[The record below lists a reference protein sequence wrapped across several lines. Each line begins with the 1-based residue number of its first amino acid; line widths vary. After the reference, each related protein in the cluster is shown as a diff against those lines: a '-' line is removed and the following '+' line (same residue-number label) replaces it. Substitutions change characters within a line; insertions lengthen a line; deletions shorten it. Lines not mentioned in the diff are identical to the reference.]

1 MRSRKAKTD
10 LRSNSPSA
18 ASPTLSPSQPN
29 RRKTTTGERPW
40 HLHSTFLPAPMPGC
54 PASMV
59 RSKSAASPC
68 IPRTTICPACF
79 TRCRYAP
86 RSPKAP
92 SPSIDTNGAKAMP
105 GVKAVYTRQNL
116 GKLFRSAPSPDGL
129 SGYLDERRPPFDD
142 DIIRYYGQY
151 VAAVVALTYEQAA
164 AAANAVKVTY
174 KAEKPDVRDHLET
187 DEKPTVD
194 SHRGN
199 PDQAF
204 DSAPVKLDETYSTPT
219 ETHNPIELHA
229 SVATWDGQNF
239 TLYETT
245 QAVVNH
251 RDVLAQMLGVPQ
263 ENVRVIS
270 RFLGSGF
277 GGKLWPWTHCLIA
290 ASAARNLNRPV
301 KLVVTRDM
309 MFQTV
314 GHRPNTQQR
323 IRIGAESD
331 GKLVSLMHDSLNHT
345 SILDDYSEGC
355 SEATGYSY
363 STPNLRATSGLVRRN
378 VGTPTSM
385 RGPGA
390 VPGLFALESA
400 MDELAIK
407 LNMDPIKLRLLNEP
421 QIDEGKNMPFSS
433 RHFVECLN
441 VGAEKFGW
449 AQRTPQV
456 GSMKKDGLVL
466 GWGVAG
472 CSWIAERQATAATVD
487 LHDDGTARVSCATQ
501 DIGTGTYT
509 VLSQI
514 VSERTGIPH
523 DKIEVVLGDSDL
535 PPGPISG
542 GSWATASVIP
552 AVVDAIEKAQQL
564 LFVIASQS
572 KEPGLAGQKPELM
585 AFTNGCVH
593 LKDKSPET
601 GVKYEQILTAG
612 NIRAASG
619 QGKSEGTLGDP
630 NSKHSKHSFGA
641 QFAEVT
647 WQPETARLRVSRVV
661 TVIDAGRILNPKP
674 ARNQIEGAVVM
685 GVGMALFEETV
696 YDPRFGAPINNN
708 LADYIVATNADA
720 PHIDV
725 TFLDYPDK
733 VINPLGARGVGE
745 IGLAGIAAAITN
757 AVYHATG
764 VRVRKLPVRI
774 EDLLGPSLR
783 A

>member
-1 MRSRKAKTD
+1 M
-10 LRSNSPSA
+10 
-18 ASPTLSPSQPN
+18 ASILN
-29 RRKTTTGERPW
+29 
-40 HLHSTFLPAPMPGC
+40 LP
-54 PASMV
+54 
-59 RSKSAASPC
+59 
-68 IPRTTICPACF
+68 PRTNAGLPRVDGPLKVSGVAAYTSDHNLPGMLYAVPVCATIASG
-79 TRCRYAP
+79 TIT
-86 RSPKAP
+86 
-92 SPSIDTNGAKAMP
+92 SIDSSRAQAMP

-116 GKLFRSAPSPDGL
+116 GKLFRTAPAQDFTGI
-129 SGYLDERRPPFDD
+129 LDERRPPFEDD
-142 DIIRYYGQY
+142 TIRYYGQY
-151 VAAVVALTYEQAA
+151 VAAVVANTLEQAV

-174 KAEKPDVRDHLET
+174 RSEKPDVREHLET
-187 DEKPTVD
+187 DEKPKVD
-194 SHRGN
+194 SQRGD
-199 PDQAF
+199 PEPAF
-204 DSAPVKLDETYSTPT
+204 QSAAVKVDETYVTPT

-229 SVATWDGQNF
+229 SVAVWDGQNF
-239 TLYETT
+239 TLYETS
-245 QAVVNH
+245 QAVMNH
-251 RDVLAQMLGVPQ
+251 RDVMAQMLGVPQ

-277 GGKLWPWTHCLIA
+277 GGKLWPWTHCMIA

-301 KLVVTRDM
+301 KLVLTRDM
-309 MFQTV
+309 MFQNV
-314 GHRPNTQQR
+314 GHRPRTQQR
-323 IRIGAESD
+323 IRLGATPD

-355 SEATGYSY
+355 SEATAYSY
-363 STPNLRATSGLVRRN
+363 STPNLRAASGLVRRN

-407 LNMDPIKLRLLNEP
+407 LNMDPLKLRLLNEP
-421 QIDEGKNMPFSS
+421 QKDEGLNLPFSS
-433 RHFVECLN
+433 RHMVECLN

-449 AQRTPQV
+449 SRRTPQV
-456 GSMKKDGLVL
+456 GSMKKDGLIL

-472 CSWIAERQATAATVD
+472 CSWIAERMGSEASVD

-514 VSERTGIPH
+514 VSEKTGIPH
-523 DKIEVVLGDSDL
+523 DKIEVVLGDTEL

-552 AVVDAIEKAQQL
+552 PVLEAIEKARQV
-564 LFVIASQS
+564 LFTIAGQS
-572 KEPGLAGQKPELM
+572 KDPRFAGQKPDAM
-585 AFTNGCVH
+585 AFTDGCVH
-593 LKDKSPET
+593 LKDKSPDT
-601 GVKYEQILTAG
+601 GVRFEQILTAG

-619 QGKSEGTLGDP
+619 SGKSEGTFGNP
-630 NSKHSKHSFGA
+630 NRKHSTHSFGA

-661 TVIDAGRILNPKP
+661 TVIDAGHILNPKP

-720 PHIDV
+720 PEIDV

-733 VINPLGARGVGE
+733 VLNPLGARGVGE
-745 IGLAGIAAAITN
+745 IGLAGIAPAITS

-764 VRVRKLPVRI
+764 VRVRELPVRI
-774 EDLLGPSLR
+774 ENLLK

>member
-1 MRSRKAKTD
+1 M
-10 LRSNSPSA
+10 
-18 ASPTLSPSQPN
+18 ASILN
-29 RRKTTTGERPW
+29 
-40 HLHSTFLPAPMPGC
+40 LP
-54 PASMV
+54 
-59 RSKSAASPC
+59 
-68 IPRTTICPACF
+68 PRTNAGLPRVDGPLKVSGVAMYTSDHNFPGMLYAVPVCATIAKG
-79 TRCRYAP
+79 TVTA
-86 RSPKAP
+86 
-92 SPSIDTNGAKAMP
+92 IDGSRAKSMP
-105 GVKAVYTRQNL
+105 GVKAVYTRENL
-116 GKLFRSAPSPDGL
+116 GKIFRTAPAQDFTGIV
-129 SGYLDERRPPFDD
+129 DERRPPFEDD
-142 DIIRYYGQY
+142 TVRYYGQY
-151 VAAVVALTYEQAA
+151 VAAVVATTFEQAV

-174 KAEKPDVRDHLET
+174 EGEKPDLREHLESG
-187 DEKPTVD
+187 EKPKED
-194 SHRGN
+194 SKRGD
-199 PDQAF
+199 PEPAF
-204 DSAPVKLDETYSTPT
+204 QSAAIKVDETYITPT

-229 SVATWDGQNF
+229 SVAVWDGQNF
-239 TLYETT
+239 TLYETS
-245 QAVVNH
+245 QAVMNA
-251 RDVLAQMLGVPQ
+251 RDVLSQWLGVPQ

-277 GGKLWPWTHCLIA
+277 GGKLWPWTHCAIA

-301 KLVVTRDM
+301 KLVLTRDM
-309 MFQTV
+309 MFQSV
-314 GHRPNTQQR
+314 GHRPLTQQR
-323 IRIGAESD
+323 VRLGATPD

-355 SEATGYSY
+355 SEATPYSY

-407 LNMDPIKLRLLNEP
+407 LNMDPVKLRLLNEP
-421 QIDEGKNMPFSS
+421 EKDEGLNLPFSS
-433 RHFVECLN
+433 RHMVECLH

-449 AQRTPQV
+449 SKRTPQV
-456 GSMKKDGLVL
+456 GSMKKDGLIL

-472 CSWIAERQATAATVD
+472 CSWIAERMGSEASVD
-487 LHDDGTARVSCATQ
+487 LRDDGSARVSSATQ

-514 VSERTGIPH
+514 VSEKTGIPH
-523 DKIEVVLGDSDL
+523 HKIEVVLGDSDL

-542 GSWATASVIP
+542 GSWATASIIP
-552 AVVDAIEKAQQL
+552 PVVEAIEKAHQT
-564 LFVIASQS
+564 LFQIAIQG
-572 KEPGLAGQKPELM
+572 KNPAFAGQKPEAL
-585 AFTNGCVH
+585 AFTDGCVH
-593 LKDKSPET
+593 LKGKSPDS
-601 GVKYEQILTAG
+601 GVRFQQILQEA
-612 NIRAASG
+612 NVRAASG
-619 QGKSEGTLGDP
+619 SGKSEGTFGNP
-630 NSKHSKHSFGA
+630 NRKYSTHSFGA

-661 TVIDAGRILNPKP
+661 TVIDAGHILNPKP
-674 ARNQIEGAVVM
+674 AANQIEGAVVM

-696 YDPRFGAPINNN
+696 YDPRFGVPINNN

-720 PHIDV
+720 PQIDV

-757 AVYHATG
+757 AVHHATG

-774 EDLLGPSLR
+774 EDLLE

>member
-1 MRSRKAKTD
+1 MASLLNLPPKTNAGLPRVD
-10 LRSNSPSA
+10 GPLKVSGVAMYTSDHNFPGMLYA
-18 ASPTLSPSQPN
+18 VPVCATIASGKIT
-29 RRKTTTGERPW
+29 
-40 HLHSTFLPAPMPGC
+40 A
-54 PASMV
+54 
-59 RSKSAASPC
+59 
-68 IPRTTICPACF
+68 
-79 TRCRYAP
+79 
-86 RSPKAP
+86 
-92 SPSIDTNGAKAMP
+92 IDTGRAESMP

-116 GKLFRSAPSPDGL
+116 GRLFRTAPAQGF
-129 SGYLDERRPPFDD
+129 SGIVDERRPPFEDD
-142 DIIRYYGQY
+142 TVRYYGQY
-151 VAAVVALTYEQAA
+151 VAAVVALTFEQAV

-174 KAEKPDVRDHLET
+174 SSQKPDVRDHLET
-187 DEKPTVD
+187 DEKPKED
-194 SHRGN
+194 SKRGD
-199 PDQAF
+199 PEPAF
-204 DSAPVKLDETYSTPT
+204 QSAAVKVDETYVTPT

-229 SVATWDGQNF
+229 SVAVWDGQNF
-239 TLYETT
+239 TLCETS
-245 QAVVNH
+245 QAVMNS
-251 RDVLAQMLGVPQ
+251 RDVLSQWLGVPQ

-277 GGKLWPWTHCLIA
+277 GGKLWPWTHCAIA

-301 KLVVTRDM
+301 KLVLTRDM
-309 MFQTV
+309 MFQSV
-314 GHRPNTQQR
+314 GHRPRTQQR
-323 IRIGAESD
+323 IRLGASPD

-355 SEATGYSY
+355 SEATAYSY

-421 QIDEGKNMPFSS
+421 QKDEGLNLPFSS
-433 RHFVECLN
+433 RHMVECLN

-449 AQRTPQV
+449 SRRTPQV
-456 GSMKKDGLVL
+456 GSMKKDGLTL

-472 CSWIAERQATAATVD
+472 CSWIAERMGTEAGVD
-487 LHDDGTARVSCATQ
+487 LRDDGTARVSCATQ

-514 VSERTGIPH
+514 VADKTGIPH

-542 GSWATASVIP
+542 GSWATASVVP
-552 AVVDAIEKAQQL
+552 PVLEAIEKAQQT
-564 LFVIASQS
+564 LFTIAIQG
-572 KEPGLAGQKPELM
+572 KNPAFAGQKAESLD
-585 AFTNGCVH
+585 FTDGCVH
-593 LKDKSPET
+593 LKGKAPES
-601 GVKYEQILTAG
+601 GVRFEQILNEA
-612 NIRAASG
+612 NVRAASG
-619 QGKSEGTLGDP
+619 NGKSEGTFGNP
-630 NSKHSKHSFGA
+630 KRSHSTHSFGA

-661 TVIDAGRILNPKP
+661 TVIDAGHIINPKP

-696 YDPRFGAPINNN
+696 YDPRFGVPINNN

-720 PHIDV
+720 PEIDV

-733 VINPLGARGVGE
+733 VLNPLGARGVGE
-745 IGLAGIAAAITN
+745 IGLAGIAAAITS
-757 AVYHATG
+757 AVHHATG
-764 VRVRKLPVRI
+764 VRVRELPVRI
-774 EDLLGPSLR
+774 EDLLTS
-783 A
+783 